1 MTDPFDKATSTAPAT
16 LGEGCL
22 SRYDPQALSP
32 QDGTEFSDARA
43 LWLALH
49 PQLPRRTLAGYELAN
64 GFLRSIHAGDVLA
77 GAAKESSHALLV
89 TGLRPSSIRRLR
101 VSSQ

>member
-49 PQLPRRTLAGYELAN
+49 PQLPDDQPPDTLSPTA
-64 GFLRSIHAGDVLA
+64 D
-77 GAAKESSHALLV
+77 
-89 TGLRPSSIRRLR
+89 
-101 VSSQ
+101 